1 MTLAIVPKP
10 LKGLYTA
17 GKKRKQEVRT
27 PLKLVHAFADALGG
41 SIPLDPCATRS
52 PLTHVA
58 EENWTS
64 RGLDRGWEKPV
75 YANPPWKYFSEW
87 LVHARLEAVRTG
99 LPTIVLGP
107 WRSHRVVF
115 LSVLHAMEVVY
126 LKALPFEG
134 HTNTMP
140 TPCFVVAWNLTLPKL
155 PWEMGRSVITYAP
168 CPVPSLRKSACPK

>member
-27 PLKLVHAFADALGG
+27 PLKLVAAFADLLGG
-41 SIPLDPCATRS
+41 TIPLDPCATRS
-52 PLTHVA
+52 PLTHIA

-64 RGLDRGWEKPV
+64 RGLVRHWEKKT
-75 YANPPWKYFSEW
+75 YSNPPWSKFSDW
-87 LVHARLEAVRTG
+87 LVHARLEATRSG

-115 LSVLHAMEVVY
+115 LSVLDGVEAVF
-126 LKALPFEG
+126 LKALAFEG
-134 HTNTMP
+134 HKNTMP

-155 PWEMGRSVITYAP
+155 PYEMGRGVIASTPWPAP
-168 CPVPSLRKSACPK
+168 SKR